1 MNAMAQDPP
10 ARSTSSVHSQA
21 RHRRPSPSKRRRAP
35 LDINN
40 NNGADNRNEF
50 SGTNNNTSNQLHNRA
65 SYYPCHQ
72 HHQYQRDLIIIR
84 AHDCQG
90 RDARPS
96 LRKRGSSLRPT
107 PLSSSSRHDH
117 VNNNNDHNNNINY
130 SMDAASTEEE
140 LRGCATL
147 LGKHRSSSFSS
158 TATTI
163 PAAATHSIKNL
174 HSTVRLSRITAIL
187 LICILTYWALS
198 WWMEISID
206 IARFTI
212 HYVMFGNWGT
222 TKQFYS
228 SITTTMNDKSQQY
241 QHDNIYEVA
250 HRSVSNT
257 AVGVAGGRLRGTIID
272 EKVSSTVHDLNAKSH
287 LLKAKGRQILP
298 DFEQQ
303 ALLQSS
309 VDNNNNNIGG
319 DNDGQTDNTSNML
332 LDQDETNDF
341 FFAGKVMETKRI
353 VNNLGRIDTIS
364 YLTHSY
370 VTLPVSLLVA
380 KHSFAMSIWVNLSS
394 SSSFSEYNDSNGGV
408 AEFDNKKQRRP
419 RVILSTRST
428 AKSEGC
434 YSDQFG
440 NISTTGFVL
449 YAEPSIEDGTSYR
462 IILEYAYAGAQS
474 CRMIGFSPQNN
485 VEVGSWHHIALF
497 STRIS
502 KEEQKLDRISLY
514 VNGFLA
520 GRTEDE
526 SSPSVESQTDS
537 NTIIGRYTTQ
547 AEESAL
553 GSNNDD
559 YHLDGRVGMLS
570 IWQTES
576 NASLSDPHRMNIQSP
591 NDEDHVVRAILR
603 AAFDIRSIQE
613 LSLLGLTVKE
623 PSLLYTF
630 DGQKGR
636 DATIDLYSEPD
647 RSIYEYMMGKN
658 GTIVCKVIDGNPAHH
673 RQNFVPLGG
682 NRYAKYKDG
691 SFISPQMT
699 ASERQ
704 ELNEIARARSALVKK
719 AMQHVWSGYETYA
732 YGKDELL
739 PLSKSGQDNWGGIGT
754 TLVDS
759 LRYGSS
765 DVACF

>member
-1 MNAMAQDPP
+1 M
-10 ARSTSSVHSQA
+10 
-21 RHRRPSPSKRRRAP
+21 
-35 LDINN
+35 
-40 NNGADNRNEF
+40 
-50 SGTNNNTSNQLHNRA
+50 
-65 SYYPCHQ
+65 
-72 HHQYQRDLIIIR
+72 
-84 AHDCQG
+84 
-90 RDARPS
+90 
-96 LRKRGSSLRPT
+96 
-107 PLSSSSRHDH
+107 
-117 VNNNNDHNNNINY
+117 
-130 SMDAASTEEE
+130 
-140 LRGCATL
+140 
-147 LGKHRSSSFSS
+147 
-158 TATTI
+158 
-163 PAAATHSIKNL
+163 
-174 HSTVRLSRITAIL
+174 
-187 LICILTYWALS
+187 
-198 WWMEISID
+198 SID

-222 TKQFYS
+222 RKQFYS
-228 SITTTMNDKSQQY
+228 SITTMNDKSLQY

-250 HRSVSNT
+250 HQSVSNT
-257 AVGVAGGRLRGTIID
+257 AVVGVAGGLRGTIID
-272 EKVSSTVHDLNAKSH
+272 EKVSSTMHDLNAKSH
-287 LLKAKGRQILP
+287 LLKAKGQQILP

-309 VDNNNNNIGG
+309 VDNNNNNNIGG
-319 DNDGQTDNTSNML
+319 DNDGQTDNTSNKL
-332 LDQDETNDF
+332 LDQDESNDF

-370 VTLPVSLLVA
+370 ATLPVSLLDA

-394 SSSFSEYNDSNGGV
+394 SSSFSEYNDSNGGLV
-408 AEFDNKKQRRP
+408 EFDNKKQRRP
-419 RVILSTRST
+419 RVILSTGST
-428 AKSEGC
+428 ARSEGC
-434 YSDQFG
+434 YSARFG

-449 YAEPSIEDGTSYR
+449 YAEPSNEDENDWTSYR

-485 VEVGSWHHIALF
+485 VLVEVGSWHHIALF

-520 GRTEDE
+520 GRTEDV

-547 AEESAL
+547 ADESAL
-553 GSNNDD
+553 GSSNDD
-559 YHLDGRVGMLS
+559 YHLDGRVGVLS

-576 NASLSDPHRMNIQSP
+576 NASLSEPHRMNIHSP

-647 RSIYEYMMGKN
+647 RSIYEYMTGKSN
-658 GTIVCKVIDGNPAHH
+658 GTIVCEVIDDNPAHH

-691 SFISPQMT
+691 SFISPQLT

-754 TLVDS
+754 TLIDS